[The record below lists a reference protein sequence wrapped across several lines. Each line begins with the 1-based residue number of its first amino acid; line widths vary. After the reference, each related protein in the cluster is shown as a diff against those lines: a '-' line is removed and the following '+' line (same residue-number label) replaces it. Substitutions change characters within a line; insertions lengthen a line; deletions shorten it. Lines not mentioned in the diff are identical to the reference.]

1 MRYMEIPIQVDGS
14 GDYVKLE
21 TYILD
26 TPVEKIKVKKR
37 PMIIICP
44 GGGYERVSFRE
55 GEPIAIHFLNQ
66 GYHACILRYSV
77 APVRYPVSLLEIG
90 SVMKL
95 IHEHAEDWRVD
106 TDKIVVQGSS
116 AGAHLAA
123 SLGVFWNQSWLSDTL
138 GVSSEKLRP
147 AGMILNYPVI
157 TSEEGIAHSGSF
169 ENLLGD
175 KVDELKEKLSLEKHV
190 TKDTPQCFI
199 WHTLDDETVPVENS
213 FLMASALK
221 NAGVPVELHVFPKGI
236 HGLSLADPVNAKADG
251 SCVNEQCAQWVSLA
265 DVWFKM
271 IAQQ

>member
-1 MRYMEIPIQVDGS
+1 MRYMEIPIQVEGS

-95 IHEHAEDWRVD
+95 IHEHAKDWRVD
-106 TDKIVVQGSS
+106 TDKIIVQGSS

-138 GVSSEKLRP
+138 GVPSEKLRP

-236 HGLSLADPVNAKADG
+236 HGLSLADSVNAKADG